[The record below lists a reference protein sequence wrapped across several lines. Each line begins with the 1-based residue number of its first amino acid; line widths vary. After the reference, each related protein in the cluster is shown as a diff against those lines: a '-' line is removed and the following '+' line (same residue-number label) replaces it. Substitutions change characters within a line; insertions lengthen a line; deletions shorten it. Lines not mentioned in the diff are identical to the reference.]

1 MKTPPFLTKG
11 DKVAIVTPAKQINA
25 SAIER
30 AIKIFSGWGL
40 KVVVGS
46 NALSK
51 SNYFAGDD
59 EDRVADFQ
67 QMLDDNTVKAIFCAR
82 GGYGTIR
89 LIDKLD
95 FTKFVNNPKWIVGYS
110 DITVLHSHIQQNFEI
125 DTLHAIMPLD
135 YPEDEEDSVA
145 LNMLKEVLFN
155 EKDLKYAFPT
165 VEQSRKGFEH
175 GILTGGNLS
184 VLLSVMGSS
193 SEVNLDGKILFIE
206 EVGEQLYHFDRM
218 IQTLKRA
225 QKLVNL
231 KGIIVGQMSN
241 MEDNKGE
248 LSFGKSIEEIVL
260 EAVEEYDFPV
270 CFNFPA
276 GHVKENLPMI
286 FGRHISLSVREDIS
300 SIEFFSSN
308 NKEIRKT
315 TYKNIAISG
324 LTIVAMFVII
334 YLLYSVAIHLIR

>member
-206 EVGEQLYHFDRM
+206 EVGEQLY
-218 IQTLKRA
+218 Q
-225 QKLVNL
+225 
-231 KGIIVGQMSN
+231 
-241 MEDNKGE
+241 
-248 LSFGKSIEEIVL
+248 
-260 EAVEEYDFPV
+260 